1 MREPGDARPPGGAA
15 EQSEAL
21 PRRDSGRRGATARAA
36 SARTATARAASARTA
51 TARAAAAGGATART
65 ASAGSATARTVSAG
79 SAVTGTTSA
88 RTAIARTVS
97 AGSATARA
105 ASAGGATPGGS
116 VDTSVAAGAS
126 AADGAAIGTGAA
138 TRANPRAAAGPGG
151 SLPGDSKQR
160 GPGPPVPPAVLI
172 AVDAMGGDHA
182 PAEIVAGAVTAA
194 RASGL
199 RILLTGRP
207 GLLRPLLAEHGAL
220 DEIRIVPADEALS
233 MGEGALASWRR
244 PRSSIAV
251 ACQLV
256 RRGQAAAVV
265 SAGSTAGIV
274 ATARLRLRPLP
285 GVARPALAVVLPTR
299 PRPTLLLD
307 AGAIADPKPEML
319 VQFAQLG
326 VAYAQVGYAI
336 FQPRVGLLTI
346 GAEPGKGNKLA
357 RRAHELLDSAPQ
369 HGAQQ
374 INFVGNVEGS
384 DLLTGQV
391 DVIVTDGFTGNVALK
406 TLEGTAA
413 FAGRQIQ
420 DALRGSASARVGTL
434 FQRRALRELKNRL
447 DAEGYGGAALLGL
460 EGTVVI
466 AHGAATARTAAAACD
481 LAAALATGQITE
493 RIRERLGSQRG
504 HFLRRP

>member
-1 MREPGDARPPGGAA
+1 MAETGAGPA
-15 EQSEAL
+15 
-21 PRRDSGRRGATARAA
+21 SGTQQ
-36 SARTATARAASARTA
+36 
-51 TARAAAAGGATART
+51 
-65 ASAGSATARTVSAG
+65 AGSTHRGGQPA
-79 SAVTGTTSA
+79 AV
-88 RTAIARTVS
+88 
-97 AGSATARA
+97 
-105 ASAGGATPGGS
+105 P
-116 VDTSVAAGAS
+116 
-126 AADGAAIGTGAA
+126 
-138 TRANPRAAAGPGG
+138 
-151 SLPGDSKQR
+151 
-160 GPGPPVPPAVLI
+160 I

-182 PAEIVAGAVTAA
+182 PAEIVAGAVAAA

-207 GLLRPLLAEHGAL
+207 GLLRPLLAGHGAL

-251 ACQLV
+251 GCQLV

-299 PRPTLLLD
+299 PGPTLLLD

-326 VAYAQVGYAI
+326 VAYAQVGHAI
-336 FQPRVGLLTI
+336 REPRVGLLTI

-357 RRAHELLDSAPQ
+357 RRAHELLDGAPG
-369 HGAQQ
+369 HGAQP
-374 INFVGNVEGS
+374 INFVGNVEGG

-413 FAGRQIQ
+413 FAGRQLTE
-420 DALRGSASARVGTL
+420 ALRGSASARVGTL
-434 FQRRALRELKNRL
+434 FQRRALRELSQRL
-447 DAEGYGGAALLGL
+447 DVEGYGGAALLGL

-466 AHGAATARTAAAACD
+466 AHGAATARTAAAACE
-481 LAAALATGQITE
+481 LAAALVTGQITE
-493 RIRERLGSQRG
+493 RVRERLGPQRGG